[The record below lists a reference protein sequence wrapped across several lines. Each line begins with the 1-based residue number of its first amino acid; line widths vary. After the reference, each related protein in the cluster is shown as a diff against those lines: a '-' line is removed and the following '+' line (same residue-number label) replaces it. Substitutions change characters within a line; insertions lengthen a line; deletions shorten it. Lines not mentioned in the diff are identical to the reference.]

1 MAQSEAAGTL
11 APGARAFPQV
21 SVSSPATLCCSLPPA
36 PKQGIIITGVVK
48 HKTSVGINP
57 AVSPVNGARRGCH
70 SARPDTGWGFEFPPF
85 PFADPQTLRYARGC
99 VGSGHSCHSKP
110 SAPPAG
116 RAVPARAAPVVFA
129 FASDHL
135 RRRQRRFA
143 PPLGRLQTVPQTVS
157 SQGLRTG
164 TRANFG
170 DDATQS
176 HPRRPR
182 HIK

>member
-1 MAQSEAAGTL
+1 MAQSAAAVTL
-11 APGARAFPQV
+11 APEARACAGAKDSFRASP
-21 SVSSPATLCCSLPPA
+21 SSTLLPPLR
-36 PKQGIIITGVVK
+36 QGIIITGVDK

-135 RRRQRRFA
+135 RSRQRRFA

-157 SQGLRTG
+157 NQGLPTIR
-164 TRANFG
+164 
-170 DDATQS
+170 QS
-176 HPRRPR
+176 P
-182 HIK
+182 